1 MDKRWKPF
9 AAATLILTVA
19 TVCED
24 PAGPYAPA
32 NVPARVIVA
41 FQTDPDAW
49 RADPL
54 AIDSASIEND
64 VLRVHVT
71 HGGGCE
77 QHEYA
82 AVAWN
87 GWLES
92 NPVQVGVMIAH
103 DGKDDACDAL
113 VKAELRFDL
122 IPLRQAYSRAYGSGA
137 SQMILRLNAASA
149 RTGGALMISY
159 TFS

>member
-1 MDKRWKPF
+1 MLV
-9 AAATLILTVA
+9 LICA
-19 TVCED
+19 MACED
-24 PAGPYAPA
+24 PAGPFAPA
-32 NVPARVIVA
+32 DRSAPIVVA
-41 FQTDPDAW
+41 FDTDPAAW

-54 AIDSASIEND
+54 TIDSASIEND

-92 NPVQVGVMIAH
+92 EPVQVGVIIAH
-103 DGKDDACDAL
+103 DDKDDACDAL

-122 IPLRQAYSRAYGSGA
+122 IPLRQAFIRDYGLGA

-149 RTGGALMISY
+149 RTGGPLMVRY

>member
-1 MDKRWKPF
+1 V
-9 AAATLILTVA
+9 VA
-19 TVCED
+19 FDTD
-24 PAGPYAPA
+24 PA
-32 NVPARVIVA
+32 
-41 FQTDPDAW
+41 AW

-54 AIDSASIEND
+54 TLDSASIEND

-77 QHEYA
+77 QHQYA

-92 NPVQVGVMIAH
+92 EPVQVGVIIAH
-103 DGKDDACDAL
+103 DDKDDACDAL

-122 IPLRQAYSRAYGSGA
+122 IPLRQAFIRDYGLGA

-149 RTGGALMISY
+149 RTGGALMVRY